1 MVPVVLVLIAAAAAA
16 DWWSR
21 WRDDDR
27 VEVWAKPTTTVL
39 VIVLALVAGGDV
51 GPVLLTVI
59 ALVLCLVGDVALLP
73 QIDRFVVGLAA
84 FLLGHL
90 VFVAAL
96 AAVGLDVPLLALLA
110 LCLVGPGVAVV
121 GRRIVRAAAVSS
133 SELVGPVIAYLA
145 VISAMVVVAWA
156 TGIAAAIVG
165 STAFI
170 VSDSVLGWRKFVGE
184 RRWMA
189 VAVMITYHV
198 ALVGLA
204 LVPATA

>member
-1 MVPVVLVLIAAAAAA
+1 MVPVVLVLIAAAAAT

-51 GPVLLTVI
+51 VPVLLTVL

-133 SELVGPVIAYLA
+133 SDLVGPVIAYLA
-145 VISAMVVVAWA
+145 VISVMVVVAWA
-156 TGIAAAIVG
+156 TGIVAAIVG

-189 VAVMITYHV
+189 VVVMITYHV
-198 ALVGLA
+198 ALVGLG